1 MKNVVNYVD
10 MTVFKGTMTKWPEQ
24 KQTHRPA
31 QRHAEHQV
39 ATDIKKETISCVFR
53 LPFIRIDWLMITVN
67 LFYLMQ
73 FSIRNA
79 EIGKLVGKFR
89 VAISIIIVR
98 SWYVHMH
105 LVLVR
110 LQREHVYLSNAVV

>member
-1 MKNVVNYVD
+1 MNVVNYVD
-10 MTVFKGTMTKWPEQ
+10 MTVFKGTMTKWPVQ
-24 KQTHRPA
+24 KQTHRLA
-31 QRHAEHQV
+31 QKHTEHLV
-39 ATDIKKETISCVFR
+39 AIDIQKETILCVFR

-73 FSIRNA
+73 LIMRNV
-79 EIGKLVGKFR
+79 EICKLVGIFR
-89 VAISIIIVR
+89 VANSTRIVG

-110 LQREHVYLSNAVV
+110 LQWKHVCLSNAVI